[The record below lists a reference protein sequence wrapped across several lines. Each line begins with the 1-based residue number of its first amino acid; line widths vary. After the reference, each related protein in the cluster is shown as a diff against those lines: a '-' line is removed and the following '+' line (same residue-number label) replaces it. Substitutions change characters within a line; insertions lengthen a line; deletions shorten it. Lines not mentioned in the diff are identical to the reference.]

1 MYVRKMKIS
10 FFQVPFNSIFWSTSA
25 FEGTSGFLNFGFA
38 FTISVFSAEISFWAS
53 VVFRVRFDNDFGSA
67 SISSDVRSTKGDIA
81 MSDFAETKDSDDVF
95 SRTVPLK

>member
-1 MYVRKMKIS
+1 MKIL
-10 FFQVPFNSIFWSTSA
+10 FFPVPFRSIFWSTSA
-25 FEGTSGFLNFGFA
+25 FEGTSGFSIFGFA
-38 FTISVFSAEISFWAS
+38 IIISVFSAEISFWAS
-53 VVFRVRFDNDFGSA
+53 VVFRVRLERHFGSA